1 MIEIVDM
8 NRFHIDGVLEV
19 ENATF
24 HLPWTRADFEKE
36 IKENNMAVYKVA
48 LDDGKPV
55 GYAGMWH
62 IVNEGHITNIAVL
75 ESHRKQGIGEALID
89 ALFDV
94 ANEREMIGITLEVRI
109 SNMPAQRLYTRKG
122 FKPEGFRKN
131 YYQDTKED
139 AVIMWKY
146 FEFYEDYDSVKD

>member
-8 NRFHIDGVLEV
+8 NRLHIDGVLEV
-19 ENATF
+19 ENSTF
-24 HLPWTRADFEKE
+24 HIPWTRADFEKE

-62 IVNEGHITNIAVL
+62 IVNEGHITNVAVH
-75 ESHRKQGIGEALID
+75 EDYRRQGIGERLID

-94 ANEREMIGITLEVRI
+94 ANDREMIGLTLEVRI
-109 SNMPAQRLYTRKG
+109 SNMAAQKLYTKKG
-122 FKPEGFRKN
+122 FRPEGFRKN

-146 FEFYEDYDSVKD
+146 FEFYEDYDSVKE

>member
-19 ENATF
+19 ENSTF
-24 HLPWTRADFEKE
+24 HIPWTRADFEKE

-62 IVNEGHITNIAVL
+62 IVNEGHITNVAVH
-75 ESHRKQGIGEALID
+75 EDYRRQGIGERLID

-94 ANEREMIGITLEVRI
+94 ANDREMIGLTLEVRI
-109 SNMPAQRLYTRKG
+109 SNMAAQKLYTKKG
-122 FKPEGFRKN
+122 FRPEGFRKN

-146 FEFYEDYDSVKD
+146 FEFYEDYDSVKE

>member
-19 ENATF
+19 ENSTF
-24 HLPWTRADFEKE
+24 HIPWTRADFEKE

-62 IVNEGHITNIAVL
+62 IVNEGHMWGSVLKILADKAAEGVDVRLIYDGMCEVICPSLSLQAV
-75 ESHRKQGIGEALID
+75 SG
-89 ALFDV
+89 
-94 ANEREMIGITLEVRI
+94 
-109 SNMPAQRLYTRKG
+109 S
-122 FKPEGFRKN
+122 
-131 YYQDTKED
+131 
-139 AVIMWKY
+139 
-146 FEFYEDYDSVKD
+146 